1 MTSMPRFV
9 VTIDGAAGTGKT
21 SVAQELA
28 RRLGTDCLDTGA
40 MYRAIAV
47 LSVDHGIAPDDG
59 VALAELIQELGIR
72 FDWNHEPASILLG
85 GVDVSSR
92 IRDLDVSGVVS
103 IVAKQPEV
111 RKVLVEQ
118 QRRIGEEHPLL
129 VTEGR
134 DQGSIVFPDAEVR
147 FFLEAKMDE
156 RTKRRVKQ
164 LRESGKNVENSQIFF
179 RTTNLRL
186 NMSKN
191 FRGPILNENTSQK
204 NSRGGG
210 GEGLPP
216 PPRELACVLTRIDIK
231 CKIKFLWIFCEQ

>member
-164 LRESGKNVENSQIFF
+164 LRESGKNVENYQVLQDISERDKIDST
-179 RTTNLRL
+179 RTD
-186 NMSKN
+186 
-191 FRGPILNENTSQK
+191 GPLTCPEGAIVIDTSDKTMMEVVDSMEQTV
-204 NSRGGG
+204 RTA
-210 GEGLPP
+210 LP
-216 PPRELACVLTRIDIK
+216 T
-231 CKIKFLWIFCEQ
+231 

>member
-1 MTSMPRFV
+1 MPRFV

-164 LRESGKNVENSQIFF
+164 LRQSGKTVENSQVLQDISERDKIDST
-179 RTTNLRL
+179 RTD
-186 NMSKN
+186 
-191 FRGPILNENTSQK
+191 GPLTCPEGAIVIDTSDKTMMEVVDSMEQ
-204 NSRGGG
+204 SVRTA
-210 GEGLPP
+210 LP
-216 PPRELACVLTRIDIK
+216 T
-231 CKIKFLWIFCEQ
+231 

>member
-1 MTSMPRFV
+1 MPRFV

-59 VALAELIQELGIR
+59 VALAQSIQVLGIR

-85 GVDVSSR
+85 DVDVTSR

-164 LRESGKNVENSQIFF
+164 LRESGKTVENSQVLQDISERDKIDST
-179 RTTNLRL
+179 RTD
-186 NMSKN
+186 
-191 FRGPILNENTSQK
+191 GPLICPEGAIVIDTSNKTMMEVVDSMEQ
-204 NSRGGG
+204 SVRAV
-210 GEGLPP
+210 LP
-216 PPRELACVLTRIDIK
+216 T
-231 CKIKFLWIFCEQ
+231 

>member
-1 MTSMPRFV
+1 MPRFV

-59 VALAELIQELGIR
+59 VALAQSIQVLGIR

-85 GVDVSSR
+85 GVDVTSR

-164 LRESGKNVENSQIFF
+164 LRESGKTVENSQVLQDISERDKIDST
-179 RTTNLRL
+179 RTD
-186 NMSKN
+186 
-191 FRGPILNENTSQK
+191 GPLICPEGAIVIDTSNKTMMEVVDSMEQ
-204 NSRGGG
+204 SVRAV
-210 GEGLPP
+210 LP
-216 PPRELACVLTRIDIK
+216 T
-231 CKIKFLWIFCEQ
+231 

>member
-59 VALAELIQELGIR
+59 VALAQSIQVLGIR

-85 GVDVSSR
+85 GVDVTSR

-164 LRESGKNVENSQIFF
+164 LRESGKTVENSQVLQDISERDKIDST
-179 RTTNLRL
+179 RTD
-186 NMSKN
+186 
-191 FRGPILNENTSQK
+191 GPLTCPEGAIVIDTSNKTMMEVVDSMEQ
-204 NSRGGG
+204 SVR
-210 GEGLPP
+210 
-216 PPRELACVLTRIDIK
+216 AVLST
-231 CKIKFLWIFCEQ
+231 

>member
-1 MTSMPRFV
+1 MPRFV

-59 VALAELIQELGIR
+59 VALAKLIQELGIR

-164 LRESGKNVENSQIFF
+164 LRESGKNVENSQVLQDISERDKIDST
-179 RTTNLRL
+179 RTD
-186 NMSKN
+186 
-191 FRGPILNENTSQK
+191 GPLTCPEGAIVIDTSDKTMMEVVDSMEQ
-204 NSRGGG
+204 SVRTA
-210 GEGLPP
+210 LP
-216 PPRELACVLTRIDIK
+216 T
-231 CKIKFLWIFCEQ
+231 

>member
-1 MTSMPRFV
+1 MPRFV

-59 VALAELIQELGIR
+59 VALSELIQELGIR

-164 LRESGKNVENSQIFF
+164 LRQSGKTVENSQVLQDISERDKIDST
-179 RTTNLRL
+179 RTD
-186 NMSKN
+186 
-191 FRGPILNENTSQK
+191 GPLTCPEGAIVIDTSDKTMMEVVDSMEQTV
-204 NSRGGG
+204 RTA
-210 GEGLPP
+210 LP
-216 PPRELACVLTRIDIK
+216 T
-231 CKIKFLWIFCEQ
+231 

>member
-164 LRESGKNVENSQIFF
+164 LRQSGKTVENSQVLQDISERDKIDST
-179 RTTNLRL
+179 RTD
-186 NMSKN
+186 
-191 FRGPILNENTSQK
+191 GPLTCPEGAIVIDTSDKTMMEVVDSMEQTV
-204 NSRGGG
+204 RTA
-210 GEGLPP
+210 LP
-216 PPRELACVLTRIDIK
+216 T
-231 CKIKFLWIFCEQ
+231 

>member
-59 VALAELIQELGIR
+59 VALAQSIQVLGIR

-85 GVDVSSR
+85 DVDVTSR

-164 LRESGKNVENSQIFF
+164 LRESGKTVENSQVLQDISERDKIDST
-179 RTTNLRL
+179 RTD
-186 NMSKN
+186 
-191 FRGPILNENTSQK
+191 GPLICPEGAIVIDTSNKTMMEVVDSMEQ
-204 NSRGGG
+204 SVRAV
-210 GEGLPP
+210 LP
-216 PPRELACVLTRIDIK
+216 T
-231 CKIKFLWIFCEQ
+231 

>member
-59 VALAELIQELGIR
+59 VALAKLIQELGIR

-164 LRESGKNVENSQIFF
+164 LRESGKNVENSQVLQDISERDKIDST
-179 RTTNLRL
+179 RTD
-186 NMSKN
+186 
-191 FRGPILNENTSQK
+191 GPLTCPEGAIVIDTSDKTMMEVVDSMEQ
-204 NSRGGG
+204 SVRTA
-210 GEGLPP
+210 LP
-216 PPRELACVLTRIDIK
+216 T
-231 CKIKFLWIFCEQ
+231 

>member
-1 MTSMPRFV
+1 MPRFV

-59 VALAELIQELGIR
+59 VALAKLIQELGIR

-164 LRESGKNVENSQIFF
+164 LRQSGKTVENSQVLQDISERDKIDST
-179 RTTNLRL
+179 RTD
-186 NMSKN
+186 
-191 FRGPILNENTSQK
+191 GPLTCPEGAIVIDTSDKTMMEVVDSMEQTV
-204 NSRGGG
+204 RTA
-210 GEGLPP
+210 LP
-216 PPRELACVLTRIDIK
+216 T
-231 CKIKFLWIFCEQ
+231 

>member
-1 MTSMPRFV
+1 MPRFV

-59 VALAELIQELGIR
+59 VALAQSIQVLGIR

-85 GVDVSSR
+85 DVDVTSR

-164 LRESGKNVENSQIFF
+164 LRESGKTVENSQVLQDISERDKIDST
-179 RTTNLRL
+179 RTD
-186 NMSKN
+186 
-191 FRGPILNENTSQK
+191 GPLICPEGAIVIDTSNKTMMEVVDSMEQ
-204 NSRGGG
+204 SVRAV
-210 GEGLPP
+210 LP
-216 PPRELACVLTRIDIK
+216 I
-231 CKIKFLWIFCEQ
+231 

>member
-47 LSVDHGIAPDDG
+47 LSVDQGIAPDDG
-59 VALAELIQELGIR
+59 VALAKLIQELGIR

-164 LRESGKNVENSQIFF
+164 LRESGKNVENSQVLQDISERDKIDST
-179 RTTNLRL
+179 RTD
-186 NMSKN
+186 
-191 FRGPILNENTSQK
+191 GPLTCPEGAIVIDTSDKTMMEVVDSMEQ
-204 NSRGGG
+204 SVRTA
-210 GEGLPP
+210 LP
-216 PPRELACVLTRIDIK
+216 T
-231 CKIKFLWIFCEQ
+231 

>member
-1 MTSMPRFV
+1 MPRFV

-59 VALAELIQELGIR
+59 VALAQSIQVLGIR

-85 GVDVSSR
+85 DVDVTSR

-164 LRESGKNVENSQIFF
+164 LRESGKTVENSQVLQDISERDKIDST
-179 RTTNLRL
+179 RTD
-186 NMSKN
+186 
-191 FRGPILNENTSQK
+191 GPLICPEGAIVIDTSNKTMMEVVDSMEQ
-204 NSRGGG
+204 SVR
-210 GEGLPP
+210 
-216 PPRELACVLTRIDIK
+216 AVLST
-231 CKIKFLWIFCEQ
+231 

>member
-164 LRESGKNVENSQIFF
+164 LRQSGKTVENSQVLQDISERDKIDST
-179 RTTNLRL
+179 RTD
-186 NMSKN
+186 
-191 FRGPILNENTSQK
+191 GPLTCPEGAIVIDTSDKTMMEVVDSMEQ
-204 NSRGGG
+204 SVRTA
-210 GEGLPP
+210 LP
-216 PPRELACVLTRIDIK
+216 T
-231 CKIKFLWIFCEQ
+231 

>member
-1 MTSMPRFV
+1 
-9 VTIDGAAGTGKT
+9 
-21 SVAQELA
+21 
-28 RRLGTDCLDTGA
+28 

-59 VALAELIQELGIR
+59 VALSELIQELGIR

-164 LRESGKNVENSQIFF
+164 LRQSGKTVENSQVLQDISERDKIDST
-179 RTTNLRL
+179 RTD
-186 NMSKN
+186 
-191 FRGPILNENTSQK
+191 GPLTCPEGAIVIDTSDKTMMEVVDSMEQ
-204 NSRGGG
+204 SVRTA
-210 GEGLPP
+210 LP
-216 PPRELACVLTRIDIK
+216 T
-231 CKIKFLWIFCEQ
+231 

>member
-1 MTSMPRFV
+1 MPRFV

-59 VALAELIQELGIR
+59 VALAQSIQVLGIR

-85 GVDVSSR
+85 GVDVTSR

-164 LRESGKNVENSQIFF
+164 LRESGKTVENSQVLQDISERDKIDST
-179 RTTNLRL
+179 RTD
-186 NMSKN
+186 
-191 FRGPILNENTSQK
+191 GPLTCPEGAIVIDTSNKTMMEVVDSMEQ
-204 NSRGGG
+204 SVR
-210 GEGLPP
+210 
-216 PPRELACVLTRIDIK
+216 AVLST
-231 CKIKFLWIFCEQ
+231 

>member
-59 VALAELIQELGIR
+59 VALAKLIQELGIR

-118 QRRIGEEHPLL
+118 QRRIGEEHPVL
-129 VTEGR
+129 VREGR

-164 LRESGKNVENSQIFF
+164 LRQSGKTVENSQVLQDISERDKIDST
-179 RTTNLRL
+179 RTD
-186 NMSKN
+186 
-191 FRGPILNENTSQK
+191 GPLTCPEGAIVIDTSDKTMMEVVDSMEQ
-204 NSRGGG
+204 SVRTA
-210 GEGLPP
+210 LP
-216 PPRELACVLTRIDIK
+216 T
-231 CKIKFLWIFCEQ
+231 

>member
-59 VALAELIQELGIR
+59 VALAQSIQVLGIR

-85 GVDVSSR
+85 DVDVTSR

-164 LRESGKNVENSQIFF
+164 LRESGKTVENSQVLQDISERDKIDST
-179 RTTNLRL
+179 RTD
-186 NMSKN
+186 
-191 FRGPILNENTSQK
+191 GPLTCPEGAIVIDTSNKTMMEVVDSMEQ
-204 NSRGGG
+204 SVR
-210 GEGLPP
+210 
-216 PPRELACVLTRIDIK
+216 AVLST
-231 CKIKFLWIFCEQ
+231 

>member
-1 MTSMPRFV
+1 MPRFV

-59 VALAELIQELGIR
+59 VALAQSIQVLGIR

-85 GVDVSSR
+85 DVDVTSR

-164 LRESGKNVENSQIFF
+164 LRESGKTVENSQVLQDISERDKIDST
-179 RTTNLRL
+179 RTD
-186 NMSKN
+186 
-191 FRGPILNENTSQK
+191 GPLTCPEGAIVIDTSNKTMMEVVDSMEQ
-204 NSRGGG
+204 SVR
-210 GEGLPP
+210 
-216 PPRELACVLTRIDIK
+216 AVLST
-231 CKIKFLWIFCEQ
+231 